1 VAGRKTAADAAQS
14 YIQNHGGG
22 GGGAANNAMWR
33 RRGMNTL

>member
-22 GGGAANNAMWR
+22 GAANNAM
-33 RRGMNTL
+33 